1 MPKLRQKH
9 MSDLFEGTLSTVT
22 QSKAS
27 DVFDN
32 TNGLRQPKVNL
43 AVIDGVMATAVFD
56 GDSRF

>member
-1 MPKLRQKH
+1 

-32 TNGLRQPKVNL
+32 TKGLRQPKVNL

>member
-1 MPKLRQKH
+1 